1 MDEEIQAIAARLVRR
16 LKEVGATITV
26 AESCTGGLLAS
37 TLTDIAGASDWFG
50 QSWVCYSYD
59 SKVKELDVE
68 RELLESKGAVNASV
82 AIQMAEGARS
92 KSGADIAI
100 SITGIAGP
108 AAVNSS
114 KPVGLVYVGI
124 ASAHWANAE
133 SVQVGGNR
141 HENKASFVHFALKT
155 AINCWDKAKVRKE
168 DAIAMQEKEAA
179 IAAVEFAKS
188 EAEKARRAAEAA
200 AGAPWQDESWQDPGK
215 SVADDTDVA
224 WDESKS
230 LDSGWESE

>member
-1 MDEEIQAIAARLVRR
+1 MDEQIQSIAARLVRR
-16 LKEVGATITV
+16 LKEVGATITI

-37 TLTDIAGASDWFG
+37 TLTDIAGASEWFN

-59 SKVKELDVE
+59 SKINELDVE

-82 AIQMAEGARS
+82 AIQMADGAR
-92 KSGADIAI
+92 KRSGADLAI

-108 AAVNSS
+108 AAVNSK

-141 HENKASFVHFALKT
+141 HENKVSFVHFALET
-155 AINCWDKAKVRKE
+155 AINCWDMAKVRIEGEIAQKE
-168 DAIAMQEKEAA
+168 QAA
-179 IAAVEFAKS
+179 AEAAVEHAKS

-200 AGAPWQDESWQDPGK
+200 AGAPWQDESWQNPGK
-215 SVADDTDVA
+215 AVADDNAVE
-224 WDESKS
+224 WDESQGLFDYS
-230 LDSGWESE
+230 ESE

>member
-1 MDEEIQAIAARLVRR
+1 MDEEVQALAARLVRR
-16 LKEVGATITV
+16 LKQVNATITI

-37 TLTDIAGASDWFG
+37 TLTDISGASDWFG

-59 SKVKELDVE
+59 SKINELNVQSD
-68 RELLESKGAVNASV
+68 LLESKGAVNAQV
-82 AIQMAEGARS
+82 AIQMAEGARER
-92 KSGADIAI
+92 SGADLAI

-108 AAVNSS
+108 VAPNSK

-141 HENKASFVHFALKT
+141 HENKVSFVHFALET
-155 AINCWDKAKVRKE
+155 AINCWDMAKVRIEGEIAQKE
-168 DAIAMQEKEAA
+168 QAA
-179 IAAVEFAKS
+179 AEAAVEHAKS

-200 AGAPWQDESWQDPGK
+200 AGAPWQDESWQNPGK
-215 SVADDTDVA
+215 AVADHNAVA
-224 WDESKS
+224 WDESQGLFDYS
-230 LDSGWESE
+230 ESE